1 MYILTKISTFN
12 NLKKLNFKLNKL
24 GNNKTQIFPLWI
36 FYLWVFTLCKVRY
49 IQSLIRFDNILVTR
63 VLLDQFRPA
72 LGTASFPDVRYTNWT
87 EHSIKPPSERRNEST
102 STRVLCNPPE
112 SPEPRHLVK
121 KIDKWIWVNF
131 ATRHHLADQDHWWHQ
146 RGVGGTAGSR
156 EILRNH
162 EFGRRFVQFPRNFE

>member
-1 MYILTKISTFN
+1 MIKHKYFRFKI
-12 NLKKLNFKLNKL
+12 
-24 GNNKTQIFPLWI
+24 
-36 FYLWVFTLCKVRY
+36 FTYGFLLFVKFVIYR
-49 IQSLIRFDNILVTR
+49 SLIRFDNILETR
-63 VLLDQFRPA
+63 ILLDQFRPA
-72 LGTASFPDVRYTNWT
+72 SCTASFPDVRYTNWT

-112 SPEPRHLVK
+112 SPEPRHLWK